1 MACQRKTKIMPRT
14 KISRCLHLA
23 ALLLAATSLS
33 ACGNTFDRLAH
44 VGQQPAVNPVQNP
57 AERQG
62 PVTMPMPTPSTAERQ
77 ANSLWR
83 PGSRAF
89 LKDQRASQV
98 GDIITV
104 VMTFAG
110 EGGSLAGTNSRT
122 RGNTETTGATNLLG
136 YESSIWNRLPGTQG
150 TITPSTL
157 LGLNGTTSQTGAG
170 TTTRTDAVT
179 SRVAAVV
186 TQVLPNGNLVI
197 QGSSEMRLNYET
209 RQVGVAGVI
218 RPSDID
224 RLNQINYDRI
234 AEARFAYG
242 GRGQINDMLQPRW
255 GNQVLD
261 VIFPF

>member
-1 MACQRKTKIMPRT
+1 MPRT
-14 KISRCLHLA
+14 HTSRRLRLA
-23 ALLLAATSLS
+23 TLLVAATSLS
-33 ACGNTFDRLAH
+33 ACGSTFDRLAN
-44 VGQQPAVNPVQNP
+44 VGQKPAVNPIENP
-57 AERQG
+57 AERQA
-62 PVTMPMPTPSTAERQ
+62 PVTMPMPAPVTGERN

-83 PGSRAF
+83 TGSRAF

-104 VMTFAG
+104 VMTFSG
-110 EGGSLAGTNSRT
+110 EGGSLAGTNARSRT
-122 RGNTETTGATNLLG
+122 NTETTGATNLLG
-136 YESSIWNRLPGTQG
+136 YENTLWNRLPGTQG
-150 TITPSTL
+150 TVTPATL
-157 LGLNGTTSQTGAG
+157 LGLNGTTTQNGSG

-209 RQVGVAGVI
+209 RQVQVAGVI

-234 AEARFAYG
+234 AEARFSYG

-255 GNQVLD
+255 GNQLLD

>member
-1 MACQRKTKIMPRT
+1 MTRT
-14 KISRCLHLA
+14 KTSYALRLA

-33 ACGNTFDRLAH
+33 ACGNTFDRLSNI
-44 VGQQPAVNPVQNP
+44 GQEPGVNPVTNP
-57 AERQG
+57 AERQAA
-62 PVTMPMPTPSTAERQ
+62 VTMPMPTPNTAERQ

-110 EGGSLAGTNSRT
+110 EGGSLAGTNTRT
-122 RGNTETTGATNLLG
+122 RTNGETTGATNLLG
-136 YESSIWNRLPGTQG
+136 YENSLWNRLPGTQG
-150 TITPSTL
+150 TIAPATL
-157 LGLNGTTSQTGAG
+157 LGLSGTTNQVGTG

-179 SRVAAVV
+179 SRLAAVV

-197 QGSSEMRLNYET
+197 QGNTEMRLNYET
-209 RQVGVAGVI
+209 RKVGVAGVI

-242 GRGQINDMLQPRW
+242 GRGQISDMLQPRW

-261 VIFPF
+261 VLFPF

>member
-1 MACQRKTKIMPRT
+1 MPSHRL
-14 KISRCLHLA
+14 RLA
-23 ALLLAATSLS
+23 ALLVAATSLT
-33 ACGNTFDRLAH
+33 ACGSTIDRLSS
-44 VGQQPAVNPVQNP
+44 VGQKPAVNPIENP

-62 PVTMPMPTPSTAERQ
+62 PVTMPMPTPNSAERH

-104 VMTFAG
+104 VMSFTG
-110 EGGSLAGTNSRT
+110 EGGSLAGTNSRV
-122 RGNTETTGATNLLG
+122 RNNTETTGATNLLG
-136 YESSIWNRLPGTQG
+136 YENTLWNRLPGAQG
-150 TITPSTL
+150 TVTPATL
-157 LGLNGTTSQTGAG
+157 LGLNGTTNQGGSG
-170 TTTRTDAVT
+170 TTTRTDTVT

-255 GNQVLD
+255 GNQLLD
-261 VIFPF
+261 VLFPF

>member
-1 MACQRKTKIMPRT
+1 MTRT
-14 KISRCLHLA
+14 KISRLHLA
-23 ALLLAATSLS
+23 ALLVAATSLT
-33 ACGNTFDRLAH
+33 ACGSTVDRLTR
-44 VGQQPAVNPVQNP
+44 VGQKPEVNPIENP
-57 AERQG
+57 AERQA
-62 PVTMPMPTPSTAERQ
+62 PVTMPMPTPNSAERH

-104 VMTFAG
+104 VMSFTG

-136 YESSIWNRLPGTQG
+136 YENNLWGRLPGAQG
-150 TITPSTL
+150 AVTPATL
-157 LGLNGTTSQTGAG
+157 LGLSGTTSQTGAG
-170 TTTRTDAVT
+170 TTTRTDTVT

-224 RLNQINYDRI
+224 RLNQIAYDRI

-261 VIFPF
+261 VLFPF